1 MPVKTPYIFLIITTV
16 VMTLSA
22 SVSIRDTTW
31 VFRQYET
38 EVPLFDNGYYP
49 ENGNLCKGPC
59 TVGGKGTIEIPDEN
73 AKIIENDFLRVVIA
87 PSIGGRVMSIY
98 HKESKTEQLYHAN
111 TAVPY
116 QGPLGVFY
124 YNHLLVHGGILPTF
138 PGPEHGRT
146 WNQHWDIEIIE
157 DTSER
162 GAVKISYL
170 DDQNRQAHEFNP
182 TYNFPVEKDSK
193 LYCAVEISLA
203 AGHAA
208 MGYKVH
214 FENKNDHAIG
224 YEFWTLTT
232 LAPGTDPDYTAL
244 PKNTLIVSPTKK
256 VQLRNDIWGWM
267 SDIVNPTDGDGTQI
281 KGGVLSWFD
290 KSSRVDEWVDEGI
303 MYAYPKMT
311 KDWWGAIN
319 LDNNT
324 GVLRIAPHEVTPG
337 MKYWSWGF
345 KAFQDSGEPVDLD
358 ALDENRSHIEI
369 WGGRTREFTVLA
381 DPIAPGPENAII
393 WDEYYYPTF
402 ELDTIHF
409 ANEFGAIQVKER
421 SDDIAVMISST
432 LPHQLHEIS
441 IGGAAIEAVAPADK
455 AMIIAA
461 TTGCFS
467 DGALIEVIVD
477 ENKVIDFN
485 EAIGVTGAGSCTLTL
500 EQEGEQLSSS
510 DAVTMSSEEMSS
522 ADESSEDNIGDESS
536 QETISSSAIIESS
549 DSGDEQSSDTDVSP
563 LLESV
568 SGVYFQK
575 GLVSIGNVAADITVV
590 DVTGVP
596 VYQSKVRAGSTVA
609 LSQFISTSGA
619 YVVFV
624 DGISNRQK
632 SFLWYN
638 Q

>member
-1 MPVKTPYIFLIITTV
+1 MPVKTPYILFIIV
-16 VMTLSA
+16 FSALTLSA
-22 SVSIRDTTW
+22 NVSIRDTTW

-38 EVPLFDNGYYP
+38 EIPLYDNGYYP
-49 ENGNLCKGPC
+49 ENGELCKGPC
-59 TVGGKGTIEIPDEN
+59 TVGSKGTIEIPDVK
-73 AKIIENDFLRVVIA
+73 AKIIENDYLRIVVA

-98 HKESKTEQLYHAN
+98 HKESETEQLYHAN

-116 QGPLGVFY
+116 QGPAGVFY

-146 WNQHWDIEIIE
+146 WNQDWDIEIVK
-157 DTSER
+157 DTPER

-170 DDQNRQAHEFNP
+170 DYQNRQAHEFNP

-208 MGYKVH
+208 MGYQVH

-232 LAPGTDPDYTAL
+232 LAPGTDPEYTAL
-244 PKNTLIVSPTKK
+244 PKNTLILSPTKK
-256 VQLRNDIWGWM
+256 VQLRNDIWTWM
-267 SDIVNPTDGDGTQI
+267 SSIVNPTDGDGTQI
-281 KGGVLSWFD
+281 KNGVLSWFD

-303 MYAYPKMT
+303 MYAYPQMT

-345 KAFQDSGEPVDLD
+345 KAFQDNGEPVDLD

-369 WGGRTREFTVLA
+369 WGGRSREFTVLA

-393 WDEYYYPTF
+393 WDEFYYPTF
-402 ELDTIHF
+402 ELDTIHY

-421 SDDIAVMISST
+421 SDDIAVLISST
-432 LPHQLHEIS
+432 LPHQMHSIT
-441 IGGAAIEAVAPADK
+441 IGGEVIEAIAPADR
-455 AMIIAA
+455 AIIIK
-461 TTGCFS
+461 TTAGCFENDAS
-467 DGALIEVIVD
+467 VEIKVDGVVT
-477 ENKVIDFN
+477 IDFK
-485 EAIGVTGAGSCTLTL
+485 EDIGLTGSGNCELTL
-500 EQEGEQLSSS
+500 EQEGEQPYSS
-510 DAVTMSSEEMSS
+510 DAVGISSEEMSS
-522 ADESSEDNIGDESS
+522 DETSSDDVVDDESS
-536 QETISSSAIIESS
+536 QEHFSSSVITESS
-549 DSGDEQSSDTDVSP
+549 DSADDESSETGRTP
-563 LLESV
+563 LYELRLLEGIQDGFV
-568 SGVYFQK
+568 SMAHEEGIV
-575 GLVSIGNVAADITVV
+575 TVV
-590 DVTGVP
+590 DVTGVV
-596 VYQSKVRAGSTVA
+596 VYKTSVKAGTTVV
-609 LSQFISTSGA
+609 LPQFISSTGA
-619 YVVFV
+619 YVIYVE
-624 DGISNRQK
+624 GKNTPQK